1 MNIRKLCIDDV
12 ESFLN
17 LRLNLFYELKEIELN
32 EDIEDLKKSTRD
44 YYLKNIDKNLIS
56 YGVFEEDK
64 ILSIGSICLFERIP
78 YIENLSG
85 KEGYLLN
92 IYTLPEYRKKGYG
105 KNIIEKLLE
114 YSKDIGIKKLWLNAN
129 DEGKK
134 LYIKLGFKEKNN
146 EMEIFL

>member
-1 MNIRKLCIDDV
+1 MNIRKLCVDDV

-64 ILSIGSICLFERIP
+64 IVSIGSLCIFERIP

-85 KEGYLLN
+85 KEGYILN
-92 IYTLPEYRKKGYG
+92 IYTLPEHRKKGYG
-105 KNIIEKLLE
+105 KNITEKLLE
-114 YSKDIGIKKLWLNAN
+114 YSKDIGIKKLWLNAS

-134 LYIKLGFKEKNN
+134 LYTKLGFKEKNN